1 MIDNFDDLT
10 VIILTYKTKLN
21 ILEKCIS
28 SIDPSIKVLI
38 IENSKFFLN
47 REYILKNIKMPQSLH
62 RI

>member
-28 SIDPSIKVLI
+28 SIDPTIKVLI
-38 IENSKFFLN
+38 IENSKFFDISWL
-47 REYILKNIKMPQSLH
+47 
-62 RI
+62 

>member
-21 ILEKCIS
+21 ILEKWLP

-38 IENSKFFLN
+38 IENLN
-47 REYILKNIKMPQSLH
+47 F
-62 RI
+62 